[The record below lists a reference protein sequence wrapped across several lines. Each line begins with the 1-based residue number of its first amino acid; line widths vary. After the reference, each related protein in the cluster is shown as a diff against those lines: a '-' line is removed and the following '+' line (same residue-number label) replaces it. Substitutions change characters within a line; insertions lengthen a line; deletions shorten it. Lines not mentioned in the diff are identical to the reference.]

1 MQTVLQVICDQLGWQ
16 GGTLTQAIQAYKVIT
31 LEEQQKVVDNCKDIV
46 ENRAGKQELKLYF
59 KGK

>member
-31 LEEQQKVVDNCKDIV
+31 LEEQQKVVDN
-46 ENRAGKQELKLYF
+46 
-59 KGK
+59 